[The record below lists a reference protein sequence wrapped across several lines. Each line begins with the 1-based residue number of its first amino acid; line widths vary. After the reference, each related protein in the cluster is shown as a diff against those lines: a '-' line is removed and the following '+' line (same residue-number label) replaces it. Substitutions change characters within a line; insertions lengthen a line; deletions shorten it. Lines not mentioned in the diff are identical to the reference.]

1 MNQGV
6 RLPGDEGVVE
16 RAGNETAAA
25 VNNVFT
31 EIGDWWE
38 DVRPGWII
46 PKKQP
51 GGKPPANGVGGPSL
65 PQETVVSARAAE
77 QMHGLSGGA
86 SVQLPSSMRAPPPS
100 Q

>member
-31 EIGDWWE
+31 DIGDWWE
-38 DVRPGWII
+38 DVRPGRII

-51 GGKPPANGVGGPSL
+51 MKPPANGVGGGPSQ

-86 SVQLPSSMRAPPPS
+86 GVQLPSSKCAAAS
-100 Q
+100 